1 MSDLTPI
8 EQQAIAAATRAQAN
22 AYAPY
27 SGRLVGA
34 SVVTRQGEVFSACN
48 LENQDNELWVCAERS
63 AISTAVA
70 LGRREF
76 TLIVVAAPDE
86 RFWPPCDKC
95 RQVIREFAPR
105 AEILM
110 ITSDGE
116 WQRGQLDDL
125 PSRPF
130 GEDGRGP
137 TA

>member
-1 MSDLTPI
+1 MRELNST
-8 EQQAIAAATRAQAN
+8 EKEAIDAPERAQAN

-34 SVVTRQGEVFSACN
+34 AVVTARGQVFAACN
-48 LENQDNELWVCAERS
+48 LENQSNELWVCAERS

-70 LGRREF
+70 MGEREF
-76 TLIVVAAPDE
+76 TLVVVVAPDH

-95 RQVIREFAPR
+95 RQVIAEFAPH

-110 ITSDGE
+110 ITQDGE
-116 WQRGQLDDL
+116 LHRSRLKDL

-130 GEDGRGP
+130 GDDGQGP
-137 TA
+137 QE